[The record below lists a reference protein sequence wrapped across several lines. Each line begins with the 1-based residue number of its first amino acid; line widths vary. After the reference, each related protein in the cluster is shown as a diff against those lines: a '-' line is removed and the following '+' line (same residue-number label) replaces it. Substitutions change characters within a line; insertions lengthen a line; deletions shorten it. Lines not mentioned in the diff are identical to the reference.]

1 MTTADV
7 GSTRRVSLVREDKS
21 DLQIVALERCDSFS
35 STSSDYEEIDLNAP
49 TDVAIVEDKRTFPD
63 SDETDNDSDVDNADS
78 EDKCLSDSNG
88 EEVET
93 FETVRGGEEED
104 DERENSVEGY
114 YGDPAEDDN
123 ASNDDDDD
131 DDDVVENAKIMSD
144 DNDIENNMADDD
156 GDDDDDVVENVQI
169 VSDDD
174 DVENNLVDDDGDD
187 DDHEDGDHVVGDDI
201 DVDDIGNSD
210 ALSEDND
217 NQNNNDLSDD
227 RDVENASDE
236 GAGDDI
242 GQNFPDNSE
251 ILEDDLLDSDNEIN
265 ILNDISI
272 TIANESLT
280 TNKADEHL
288 EFVDDEEQEN
298 IGQIGRES
306 GCEQLNDENLISP
319 QRIIVSRSDSEDEND
334 SKDRNETKMLVEHH
348 TVKSKL
354 LVADKKDKDSP
365 VSSLTASSETAKTDL
380 LTKEEKSVQN
390 VKKTTNDVKAST
402 IAVKRNSK
410 VSTVV
415 KPELATT
422 CTSKLEKESSH
433 KIMPKEKTV
442 EKAKE
447 IGNEKEK
454 ARIANK
460 STSNKASGKDGKVAV
475 ASEEET
481 KVSSVQG
488 EDEEEMDFDQ
498 LSIED
503 EDSDFVEEE
512 ENLPV
517 VKSKVGLNKIP
528 TERSRVRTRRSSSRE
543 NRKRRRSYSP
553 GRFRTSSHS
562 YRNRSS
568 SRDRL
573 RSNRLRDRSRETY
586 RRRSLSPQ
594 SRERRHRGSYS
605 RGEKGLS
612 RDRTQNRNT
621 TSVVSKNRENR
632 RYRSRS
638 RSGSRTKT
646 GRTEKD
652 LKSKNHVAKQTAKDS
667 MKASVKERLEIKKE
681 GNAKSSSLP
690 RKELNTQDNVANK
703 KAVKVKESKS
713 STVVLVANGAK
724 VESSS
729 TTIKATKMKVK
740 QTNGWYRHVKNVYS
754 KAFQIG

>member
-1 MTTADV
+1 M

-35 STSSDYEEIDLNAP
+35 STSSDYEEIDLTAP

-63 SDETDNDSDVDNADS
+63 SDETDNDSDGDNADS
-78 EDKCLSDSNG
+78 VDKCLSDSNG
-88 EEVET
+88 EEDET
-93 FETVRGGEEED
+93 FETVRGGEED
-104 DERENSVEGY
+104 DEREDSVEGY
-114 YGDPAEDDN
+114 CGDPADDDN

-131 DDDVVENAKIMSD
+131 VVENTQIMSD
-144 DNDIENNMADDD
+144 DNDIENNLADDD
-156 GDDDDDVVENVQI
+156 GDDDDDDVIENAQI
-169 VSDDD
+169 LSDDNDIENNLLDDD
-174 DVENNLVDDDGDD
+174 DHEDDDGDD
-187 DDHEDGDHVVGDDI
+187 DHDVGDDI

-217 NQNNNDLSDD
+217 NQNNLDLADEG
-227 RDVENASDE
+227 DVENGSDE
-236 GAGDDI
+236 GAGDNI
-242 GQNFPDNSE
+242 GQNFPNNSE
-251 ILEDDLLDSDNEIN
+251 ILEDGLLDSDNEIN

-272 TIANESLT
+272 TIANESLMA
-280 TNKADEHL
+280 NKADEHL
-288 EFVDDEEQEN
+288 EIVDDEEQEN
-298 IGQIGRES
+298 VGQIGHES
-306 GCEQLNDENLISP
+306 DCEQINDENLISP
-319 QRIIVSRSDSEDEND
+319 QRIIVSRSESEEEND
-334 SKDRNETKMLVEHH
+334 SKDKNETKMLVEHH
-348 TVKSKL
+348 TIKSKL
-354 LVADKKDKDSP
+354 LVADKRNKDSP
-365 VSSLTASSETAKTDL
+365 ASSLTASSETAKTHL
-380 LTKEEKSVQN
+380 LTKGEEKSVQR
-390 VKKTTNDVKAST
+390 KTTDDVKAST
-402 IAVKRNSK
+402 ITVKRNSK
-410 VSTVV
+410 VSAVV

-422 CTSKLEKESSH
+422 CTSKLEKESSQE
-433 KIMPKEKTV
+433 IRPKEKAV

-454 ARIANK
+454 TRIANK
-460 STSNKASGKDGKVAV
+460 SASNKAGSKDGKVAV

-481 KVSSVQG
+481 KVSSAQV

-528 TERSRVRTRRSSSRE
+528 TERSRVRTKRSSSRE

-573 RSNRLRDRSRETY
+573 WGNRLRDRSRETY

-594 SRERRHRGSYS
+594 SKERMYRGSYS
-605 RGEKGLS
+605 RGERGHS
-612 RDRTQNRNT
+612 RDRTQNRI

-652 LKSKNHVAKQTAKDS
+652 LKSKNQTAKQTAKDS
-667 MKASVKERLEIKKE
+667 VKASIKERLEIKKE
-681 GNAKSSSLP
+681 GNARSSSSP
-690 RKELNTQDNVANK
+690 RKELNTRDNVVNK
-703 KAVKVKESKS
+703 KAVTVKESKS

-729 TTIKATKMKVK
+729 TTIKATKVKVK
-740 QTNGWYRHVKNVYS
+740 QAKGWYRHVKNVYS

>member
-1 MTTADV
+1 M

-35 STSSDYEEIDLNAP
+35 STSSDYEEIDLTAP

-78 EDKCLSDSNG
+78 VDKCLSDSNG
-88 EEVET
+88 EEDET
-93 FETVRGGEEED
+93 FETVHGGEED
-104 DERENSVEGY
+104 DEREDSVEGY
-114 YGDPAEDDN
+114 YGDPADDDN

-131 DDDVVENAKIMSD
+131 VVENTQIMSD
-144 DNDIENNMADDD
+144 DDDIENNLADDD
-156 GDDDDDVVENVQI
+156 GDDDDDVIENAQI
-169 VSDDD
+169 VSDDND
-174 DVENNLVDDDGDD
+174 IENNLLDDDGDD
-187 DDHEDGDHVVGDDI
+187 DHDVGDDI
-201 DVDDIGNSD
+201 DADDIGNSD

-217 NQNNNDLSDD
+217 NQNNDDLADEG
-227 RDVENASDE
+227 DVENASDE
-236 GAGDDI
+236 GAGDNI
-242 GQNFPDNSE
+242 GQNFPNNSE
-251 ILEDDLLDSDNEIN
+251 ILEDSLLDSDNEIN

-280 TNKADEHL
+280 ANKADEHL
-288 EFVDDEEQEN
+288 EIVDDEESEN
-298 IGQIGRES
+298 IGQIGHES
-306 GCEQLNDENLISP
+306 DCEQINDENLISP
-319 QRIIVSRSDSEDEND
+319 QRIIVSHSDSEDESD
-334 SKDRNETKMLVEHH
+334 SKDKNETKMLVEHH
-348 TVKSKL
+348 TIKSKL
-354 LVADKKDKDSP
+354 LVADKKDKDSLA
-365 VSSLTASSETAKTDL
+365 SSLTASSETAKTDL
-380 LTKEEKSVQN
+380 LTKGEEKSVQR
-390 VKKTTNDVKAST
+390 KTIIDDVKAST
-402 IAVKRNSK
+402 ITVKRNSK

-422 CTSKLEKESSH
+422 STSKLEKESSQE
-433 KIMPKEKTV
+433 IMPKEKTV
-442 EKAKE
+442 EKAEE

-460 STSNKASGKDGKVAV
+460 SASNKAGSKDGKVAV
-475 ASEEET
+475 ASET
-481 KVSSVQG
+481 KVSSAQG

-528 TERSRVRTRRSSSRE
+528 IERSRVRTKRSSSRE

-553 GRFRTSSHS
+553 GRFRTSSRS

-586 RRRSLSPQ
+586 CRRSLSPQ
-594 SRERRHRGSYS
+594 SKERMYRGSYS
-605 RGEKGLS
+605 RGERGHS
-612 RDRTQNRNT
+612 RDRTQNKI

-638 RSGSRTKT
+638 RSDSRAKT

-652 LKSKNHVAKQTAKDS
+652 LKSKNLVAKQTAKDS
-667 MKASVKERLEIKKE
+667 VKASVKERLEIKKE
-681 GNAKSSSLP
+681 GNARSSSSP
-690 RKELNTQDNVANK
+690 KKELNTRDNVVNK

-729 TTIKATKMKVK
+729 TTIKATKVKVK
-740 QTNGWYRHVKNVYS
+740 QAKGWYRHVKNVYS